1 MLNDDQLLRYSRQIM
16 LPQLDVSGQQA
27 LLDAS
32 VLVIGAGG
40 LGCPAALYLAASGVG
55 KLLVNDFDDVEL
67 SNLQRQIA
75 HTESDVASSKV
86 ESLKCS
92 LQAINSS
99 IEVESIG
106 FRLNEAELCKRVRQ
120 VDVVLDCSDNFE
132 TRHLINKVCVVARK
146 PLVSG
151 AAIGFDGQVA
161 VFDSRDKSAPCY
173 RCLYPDVL
181 EANVSCAE
189 NGVLS
194 PVVGVVGAMQALE
207 AIKLIAGVGVSL
219 TGVLLIFDA
228 LKADWRRLKLNKD
241 TKCPVCAEELL

>member
-16 LPQLDVSGQQA
+16 LPKLDISGQQA

-55 KLLVNDFDDVEL
+55 KLLLNDFDDVEP

-75 HTESDVASSKV
+75 HTESDVGCSKV
-86 ESLKCS
+86 ESLTNS
-92 LQAINSS
+92 LQGINSS
-99 IEVESIG
+99 IQIESLGI
-106 FRLNEAELCKRVRQ
+106 RLNEAELCEQVSG

-132 TRHLINKVCVVARK
+132 TRHLINKVCVDARK

-151 AAIGFDGQVA
+151 AAIGFDGQIA
-161 VFDSRDKSAPCY
+161 VFDSRDKNAPCY
-173 RCLYPDVL
+173 HCLYPAGP

-207 AIKLIAGVGVSL
+207 AIKLIAGIGVSL

-241 TKCPVCAEELL
+241 RKCPVCSEASL

>member
-1 MLNDDQLLRYSRQIM
+1 MLSDDQLLRYSRQIM

-32 VLVIGAGG
+32 ILVIGAGG
-40 LGCPAALYLAASGVG
+40 LGCPAALYLASSGVG
-55 KLLVNDFDDVEL
+55 KLLLNDFDDVEL

-75 HTESDVASSKV
+75 HTESDVGCSKV
-86 ESLKCS
+86 ESLKNS
-92 LQAINSS
+92 LQAVNSS
-99 IEVESIG
+99 IHVESLG
-106 FRLNEAELCKRVRQ
+106 FRLNEAELCERVRQ

-132 TRHLINKVCVVARK
+132 TRHLVNKVCVVARK

-151 AAIGFDGQVA
+151 AAIGFDGQIA

-181 EANVSCAE
+181 EASASCAE

-241 TKCPVCAEELL
+241 TKCPVCAEVSL